1 MEENLNTKKLSYE
14 QLENVAKELMNQ
26 VKMYESQLKN
36 NQFNE
41 TVARLNY
48 LFKVTEAAE
57 GKFPKEYEDKAVKEI
72 MAILTMPE
80 DVIEETPTV
89 IEMPTKKS
97 KKQ

>member
-1 MEENLNTKKLSYE
+1 MEESLNTKKLSYE

-48 LFKVTEAAE
+48 LFKVVELKTE
-57 GKFPKEYEDKAVKEI
+57 FPTDYTDKAVKEI
-72 MAILTMPE
+72 MSILTMPE
-80 DVIEETPTV
+80 DVVEEPTIV
-89 IEMPTKKS
+89 EMPTKKS